1 MKLYFAFISCVLTAI
16 FANAQTL
23 DLKVKTRLSD
33 TVSETSGLIHLNGR
47 FFTHEDS
54 GGEPNLY
61 EIDTSNGSIIR
72 VYKVKGASNIDWE
85 DLTADDSFVYI
96 GDFGN
101 NAGMRKDLCI
111 YKLRINDILNG
122 DTQNYAQ
129 KILFNYEGQNDF
141 STKTYQTNYDA
152 EAMVAIGN
160 QLYVFSKNWG
170 NFKSYVY
177 PLSKLPGSYS
187 MSVLDS
193 FNAQGLITGATYSKS
208 DTQLVLC
215 GYTFNCPFMIQMK
228 FNNGLIGVSQFKRTE
243 FPLLGVVQMEAIC
256 RIDIDHYLISC
267 EKNTN
272 DAQLYILS
280 QLKVQNWTHIEESME
295 LLLYPNPAANI
306 LTIKSS
312 SIIKKL
318 KIFNNSEQLLLDST
332 FNLDSLKEIDISC
345 FPSGRYLFVFE
356 DQLGR
361 TIAKSV
367 LK

>member
-1 MKLYFAFISCVLTAI
+1 
-16 FANAQTL
+16 
-23 DLKVKTRLSD
+23 
-33 TVSETSGLIHLNGR
+33 
-47 FFTHEDS
+47 
-54 GGEPNLY
+54 
-61 EIDTSNGSIIR
+61 
-72 VYKVKGASNIDWE
+72 
-85 DLTADDSFVYI
+85 
-96 GDFGN
+96 
-101 NAGMRKDLCI
+101 
-111 YKLRINDILNG
+111 
-122 DTQNYAQ
+122 
-129 KILFNYEGQNDF
+129 
-141 STKTYQTNYDA
+141 
-152 EAMVAIGN
+152 
-160 QLYVFSKNWG
+160 
-170 NFKSYVY
+170 
-177 PLSKLPGSYS
+177 
-187 MSVLDS
+187 
-193 FNAQGLITGATYSKS
+193 
-208 DTQLVLC
+208 
-215 GYTFNCPFMIQMK
+215 MIQMK